1 MQHASQCSWIR
12 AKAAGFL
19 TVYPQERVTIALQI
33 ARDVAEGGGGEG
45 GGSAK
50 PPLGDRV
57 WAPSHDPLGL
67 VWVSCIV

>member
-33 ARDVAEGGGGEG
+33 ARDIAEGGGRGRRRRKATSW
-45 GGSAK
+45 GSC
-50 PPLGDRV
+50 LG
-57 WAPSHDPLGL
+57 P
-67 VWVSCIV
+67 